1 MDFSKLNKVFPAANL
16 KRDII
21 KALCSI
27 LSVVTTSASSHD
39 TFIQNKI
46 ADCNVGWYLKAFH
59 ERTHVEV

>member
-46 ADCNVGWYLKAFH
+46 ADCNVG
-59 ERTHVEV
+59 